1 MTQLRRL
8 VAISILVVS
17 LFGVAMADGGDVQVP
32 PVPAPVPP
40 AGSTTT
46 DCAGTEVFVQPQ
58 QGQDLSVAIIT
69 QATTMLTGWLEAAI
83 F

>member
-17 LFGVAMADGGDVQVP
+17 LFGVAMAEGGDVQVP

-40 AGSTTT
+40 AGSITT
-46 DCAGTEVFVQPQ
+46 DCAGTEVSVPPQP
-58 QGQDLSVAIIT
+58 GLSGDIIT
-69 QATTMLTGWLEAAI
+69 IATTMLDTWLAAAM